1 MLQIVLLALSSILLG
16 VVVYFLIPFRRPWP
30 TEADYS
36 HHSTPRWQLYYLH
49 KYLWP
54 RTKPERGS
62 GLEEY
67 FRTRSFDFGGTP
79 GDDSR
84 ELTIGA
90 VGDLMAR
97 RDLLE
102 GGGAHLW
109 DDIGESFFA
118 SDLTIGN
125 LEFAINEEVII
136 EKTVQYSVPATYAE
150 PLLGD
155 ERYGRFDYVSLGNN
169 HINDSLSGGI
179 RRTCE
184 YLDSI
189 GVAHSGANRSEEEQD
204 DIPILEVKGVKI
216 ALLAYSFSTNGVPL
230 DAESSPFGVNV
241 VRFNALDDRDYDDTL
256 IKRHVELARSE
267 GADYI
272 VSNHHWGCD
281 HEMYPP
287 KRLVDRAHEI
297 FELGVDMIIGHHPHI
312 VGPVDVYETS
322 DGRRCIAYY
331 SLGSLTTYALAF
343 AHQRLS
349 LIAETVLEAWEDDD
363 GRTVV
368 RPKKIIL
375 SPAYHSM
382 NRSSGRV
389 RHGVLLVNG
398 GAEKIDRGDVP
409 ASYSAR
415 DRRHLVHLRRFYNR
429 LLRVDGIDYL

>member
-1 MLQIVLLALSSILLG
+1 MLQVALLVIGGFVLT
-16 VVVYFLIPFRRPWP
+16 VVVYFLIPLRRPWP

-36 HHSTPRWQLYYLH
+36 HHTTPWWQLYYLH

-54 RTKPERGS
+54 RTKPENGA
-62 GLEEY
+62 GLDEY
-67 FRTRSFDFGGTP
+67 FRTRSFDFDATTRDGA
-79 GDDSR
+79 R

-97 RDLLE
+97 RDLLGD
-102 GGGAHLW
+102 GGVHLW
-109 DDIGESFFA
+109 DEIGESFFSA
-118 SDLTIGN
+118 DLTIGN

-136 EKTVQYSVPATYAE
+136 EKTVQYSVPATFAE

-155 ERYGRFDYVSLGNN
+155 KRYGTFDYVSLGNN

-189 GVAHSGANRSEEEQD
+189 GIAHSGANRNKEEQD
-204 DIPILEVKGVKI
+204 NIPILDVKGVKI
-216 ALLAYSFSTNGVPL
+216 ALLAYTFSTNGVPL
-230 DAESSPFGVNV
+230 DAESTPFGVNV
-241 VRFNALDDRDYDDTL
+241 VRFNALDDGDYDDSL
-256 IKRHVELARSE
+256 IRHHIDLARSK

-272 VSNHHWGCD
+272 ISSHHWGCD
-281 HEMYPP
+281 HEVYPP
-287 KRLVDRAHEI
+287 KRVVERAHDL

-312 VGPVDVYETS
+312 VGPVDDYEAS
-322 DGRRCIAYY
+322 DGRRCLAYY

-349 LIAETVLEAWEDDD
+349 LIAETVLQAWDDDD

-368 RPKKIIL
+368 RPKKVIL
-375 SPAYHSM
+375 TPAYHSM
-382 NRSSGRV
+382 NSVSGRV
-389 RHGVLLVNG
+389 SHQVLPVADGV
-398 GAEKIDRGDVP
+398 EKIRSGDVP

-415 DRRHLVHLRRFYNR
+415 DRRHLTHLYRFYDR
-429 LLRVDGIDYL
+429 LLRVDGIDYR